1 MRRLKKGF
9 CFIVV
14 LSVAFILQ
22 ACGNKGEKYV
32 EQYIKEGKYNEVHI
46 LVNEFDI
53 EKTGKMGDLIAD
65 VDNYNDVVSLL
76 HGQSS
81 ENDLEE
87 AKRQILGFNGSY
99 KKYSSF
105 EEDVEELENRIVEL
119 ENHRNEIEEIIQKIQ
134 DSYDSGNYESMG
146 KVITEYKENE
156 MLVADTSMEQ
166 SERLE
171 QLIIQ
176 YESYQKKESEEGA
189 VDFHPEWVGGVSSQ
203 TELEQNQPKDSI
215 DTEMDI
221 VE

>member
-14 LSVAFILQ
+14 LFAVFVLQ

-32 EQYIKEGKYNEVHI
+32 EKYIKEGKYNEVHI

-53 EKTGKMGDLIAD
+53 EKTGEMGDLIAD

-81 ENDLEE
+81 ENDLEK

-156 MLVADTSMEQ
+156 MLRWSSFFVTPTRKSFDKIMPAFSFQMV
-166 SERLE
+166 
-171 QLIIQ
+171 
-176 YESYQKKESEEGA
+176 SYIHWMNA
-189 VDFHPEWVGGVSSQ
+189 GGYDYSRHIHNPWLHYLV
-203 TELEQNQPKDSI
+203 LHRMKND
-215 DTEMDI
+215 
-221 VE
+221 VC

>member
-14 LSVAFILQ
+14 LSAAFVLQ

-32 EQYIKEGKYNEVHI
+32 EQYIKEGKYNEVYI

-189 VDFHPEWVGGVSSQ
+189 VDFQPEWVGGVSNQ